1 MARRLGVSS
10 TPPLGHEPDPPPPLA
25 PEARPDPLDVGP
37 DDRGLILD
45 LRHRLAVDTLASVR
59 DRGAVEKALRTLE
72 TLATSADSERVR
84 HAAARDLARFAR
96 EIANPPGAK
105 VSIDAR
111 GATITAGDLVTSLP
125 AEALREATARRLAAG
140 PPPLVVEATPGGT
153 DPGAPPAP
161 GEGGSEDARR
171 GPGEGYPLRES
182 DRSENRPGPRP
193 ADEGA
198 CPW

>member
-1 MARRLGVSS
+1 V
-10 TPPLGHEPDPPPPLA
+10 
-25 PEARPDPLDVGP
+25 PEARRDPLDVEP

-45 LRHRLAVDTLASVR
+45 LRHRLAVETLASVK

-72 TLATSADSERVR
+72 TLATSAESERVR

-140 PPPLVVEATPGGT
+140 PPVIEVEPAREQGGT
-153 DPGAPPAP
+153 DPAAAPAP
-161 GEGGSEDARR
+161 GEGGSEGGGGR
-171 GPGEGYPLRES
+171 PGEGYPPSES
-182 DRSENRPGPRP
+182 DRPKNRPGPRP